1 MLALGVGFSRPGTML
16 AAMTSTP
23 RILNVLAGRV
33 AVNVGLARLTRRFTK
48 DQSGATAV
56 EFGIVAVPFFALL
69 FAILETAMAFFA
81 AETLETAVSNA
92 SRLIRT
98 GRSQQQ
104 GLTAQTFKDKV
115 CGQLDYLFSC
125 ASGLYIDVKTFPDFG
140 SVDLTTPRDAN
151 GNFLK
156 TGLGFTPGHGG
167 DIVVV
172 RAYYEWPVFVNKL
185 GNNFGDQ
192 PNGTHLLAAVAA
204 FRNEPFPW

>member
-1 MLALGVGFSRPGTML
+1 ML
-16 AAMTSTP
+16 AAMKSTTKVP
-23 RILNVLAGRV
+23 HALAGRV
-33 AVNVGLARLTRRFTK
+33 AVRFGLARLARRFTK

-98 GRSQQQ
+98 GQAQQQ
-104 GLTAQTFKDKV
+104 GLTAATFKDAV

-125 ASGLYIDVKTFPDFG
+125 SSGLYIDVKTFPTFG
-140 SVDLTTPRDAN
+140 AVDLTTPRDVA
-151 GNFLK
+151 GNFKK
-156 TGLGFTPGHGG
+156 TGLGYVPGKGS

-172 RAYYEWPVFVNKL
+172 RGYYEWPVFVNKL
-185 GNNFGDQ
+185 GNNLSDQ
-192 PNGTHLLAAVAA
+192 PNGTHLLVAVAA

>member
-1 MLALGVGFSRPGTML
+1 MLAL
-16 AAMTSTP
+16 MTSTS
-23 RILNVLAGRV
+23 RISNAI
-33 AVNVGLARLTRRFTK
+33 AVGCGLARVTRRFTR
-48 DQSGATAV
+48 DESGATAV

-98 GRSQQQ
+98 GQAQQQ
-104 GLTAQTFKDKV
+104 ALTAATFKDKV

-125 ASGLYIDVKTFPDFG
+125 ASGLFIDVKTFPDFG
-140 SVDLTTPRDAN
+140 SIDLATPRDTS
-151 GNFLK
+151 GNLK
-156 TGLGFTPGHGG
+156 TTNLGYIPGHGG

-172 RAYYEWPVFVNKL
+172 RAYYAWPVVVNKI

-192 PNGTHLLAAVAA
+192 PNGTHLLAALAT
-204 FRNEPFPW
+204 FPT